1 MEIFLIRLLQF
12 VLAISLLVFLH
23 EGGHMFFSKLF
34 GIRVEKFFIF
44 FDMSIGKWSGKLF
57 SFKPK
62 TSDTEYGVGW
72 LPLGGYCKIA
82 GMIDESFDK
91 EQMAKPAQ
99 PWEFRSKP
107 AWQRLLVMIGGVLVN
122 FLLAL
127 FIYSMVLFAWGEQFV
142 PTKDMTMGMKFNKE
156 AKALGFADHDIL
168 LGTDLG
174 TFKDFNIDLVRELSE
189 ATRVDIIR
197 DGKHISLHLP
207 GNLNLLDMIK
217 QSPRFVAP
225 YIPSEVALTEEGSP
239 AQKAGIAKG
248 DRIIALNGT
257 RIETWNEFQDIMAGL
272 NKKLEDA
279 KTGSDSLA
287 LRTVNITYANAKDT
301 VETQLVLTPEMKMG
315 VGLTSLLGGFGAI
328 GSLFPP
334 TWDWHMFW
342 MMTAFLSIILAF
354 MNLLPIPALDGGHV
368 LFLLYEMITRRK
380 PSENFMIW
388 AEYIGIGILVLLM
401 VVANLN
407 DVLRFIGIMD

>member
-174 TFKDFNIDLVRELSE
+174 TFKDFNIDMVRELSE

-225 YIPSEVALTEEGSP
+225 FIPSEVALTEEGSP

-287 LRTVNITYANAKDT
+287 LRTVSLTYANAKDT

-315 VGLTSLLGGFGAI
+315 VGLTSLLSYYEPVKVEYGFFE
-328 GSLFPP
+328 SFPAG
-334 TWDWHMFW
+334 TRYG
-342 MMTAFLSIILAF
+342 INILK
-354 MNLLPIPALDGGHV
+354 GYV
-368 LFLLYEMITRRK
+368 
-380 PSENFMIW
+380 
-388 AEYIGIGILVLLM
+388 
-401 VVANLN
+401 N
-407 DVLRFIGIMD
+407 DMKYVF

>member
-1 MEIFLIRLLQF
+1 
-12 VLAISLLVFLH
+12 
-23 EGGHMFFSKLF
+23 
-34 GIRVEKFFIF
+34 
-44 FDMSIGKWSGKLF
+44 
-57 SFKPK
+57 
-62 TSDTEYGVGW
+62 
-72 LPLGGYCKIA
+72 
-82 GMIDESFDK
+82 
-91 EQMAKPAQ
+91 
-99 PWEFRSKP
+99 
-107 AWQRLLVMIGGVLVN
+107 
-122 FLLAL
+122 
-127 FIYSMVLFAWGEQFV
+127 MVLFAWGEQFV

-168 LGTDLG
+168 LGTNLG

-225 YIPSEVALTEEGSP
+225 FIPSEVALTEEGSP

-287 LRTVNITYANAKDT
+287 LRTVSITYANTKDT
-301 VETQLVLTPEMKMG
+301 VETRLVLTPEMKMG
-315 VGLTSLLGGFGAI
+315 VGLTSLLSYYEPVKVEYGFFESFPAGTRYGINILKGYVNDMKYVFSTDGVKSLGGFGAI